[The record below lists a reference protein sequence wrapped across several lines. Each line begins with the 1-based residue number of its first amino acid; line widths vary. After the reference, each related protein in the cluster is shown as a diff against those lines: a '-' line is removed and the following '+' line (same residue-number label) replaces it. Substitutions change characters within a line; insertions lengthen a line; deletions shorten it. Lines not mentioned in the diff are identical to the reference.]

1 MGKIVRP
8 LTVIQVK
15 NAKPKEKSYK
25 MFDGGGLYLEVTPA
39 GSKLWRMKFR
49 QANGK
54 ENRLA
59 FGKYPDVSLEQARKK
74 RDEARS
80 LKAAG
85 IDPGENK
92 KAKKAADAEAASN
105 TFEKIGREWHANRLE
120 TWTPQTA
127 KDILNRLEKDIF
139 PEIGSLPIHAITHK
153 QLIDALR
160 KVEKRGAYEIAKRLK
175 ANCARIFSYAI
186 QHGLTDRNIANDLTD
201 VLKPVRKGHFA
212 AISSEELPELLHAI
226 DSNHARLYFPT
237 RAAII
242 LMMLTLLRTSELIE
256 TPWSEINLETGEWI
270 IPWQRMKMG
279 RRTMNPDMRNHHVCL
294 SRQALELILELR
306 RFNGGGKWLFPNQ
319 RDPSRPMSNGA
330 ILMALK
336 RMGYQGKMTGH
347 GFRAL
352 GMSTIKEELGYRHE
366 VVDRQLAHAQKNKV
380 DSAYDR
386 AMFLQERKKMMQEWA
401 DYLDKLRQEKVIPF
415 IEKVA

>member
-1 MGKIVRP
+1 
-8 LTVIQVK
+8 
-15 NAKPKEKSYK
+15 
-25 MFDGGGLYLEVTPA
+25 
-39 GSKLWRMKFR
+39 
-49 QANGK
+49 
-54 ENRLA
+54 
-59 FGKYPDVSLEQARKK
+59 
-74 RDEARS
+74 
-80 LKAAG
+80 
-85 IDPGENK
+85 
-92 KAKKAADAEAASN
+92 
-105 TFEKIGREWHANRLE
+105 
-120 TWTPQTA
+120 
-127 KDILNRLEKDIF
+127 
-139 PEIGSLPIHAITHK
+139 
-153 QLIDALR
+153 
-160 KVEKRGAYEIAKRLK
+160 
-175 ANCARIFSYAI
+175 
-186 QHGLTDRNIANDLTD
+186 
-201 VLKPVRKGHFA
+201 
-212 AISSEELPELLHAI
+212 
-226 DSNHARLYFPT
+226 
-237 RAAII
+237 
-242 LMMLTLLRTSELIE
+242 
-256 TPWSEINLETGEWI
+256 
-270 IPWQRMKMG
+270 MG
-279 RRTMNPDMRNHHVCL
+279 RRTMNPDMRDHHVCL